1 MALNLIRNSKV
12 FFTTNIN
19 STTGVILPASTTAF
33 SNSNTYELQV
43 LDGFSFSQN
52 TNNEQVTVSEA
63 GTTPSRG
70 QRSFNTSLAPV
81 DFSFSTYVRP
91 KLSTNVVCEE
101 SLLWNAM
108 FGSDAQNTTLAF
120 TGTLGT
126 FTYAQASGELSIA
139 VTSGTSTIA
148 VGDKVLV
155 SGLTTSATGT
165 SKTNDERILN
175 GPGTVKTVTGTSPS
189 ITAVVITMDNQVNT
203 LATTPGA
210 LNNSTISTTNF
221 KLYTSAWGAAP
232 NQSIAAG
239 HRSNTNQL
247 QKFGMLFLVDNVLYA
262 VDNCALNEAT
272 IDFGLDGI
280 ATIAWTG
287 QATALRQF
295 GTNVTLNNGAFVGG
309 TTADV
314 STGGYAVKT
323 TDANYITN
331 KLSTCRLKTAK
342 TLGGGTFA
350 VTPYYLALTGG
361 SITISNNITYIT
373 PAILGI
379 VNQAITYYTGTRSIT
394 GTLNAYLNTGSLTGI
409 SQDSTSITKGTGEL
423 LKDLLAVAATETEP
437 MFYIELA
444 IGGTT
449 NAVRVEL
456 QMPSVSIGIPAINTE
471 QVVSTAI
478 TFTAAP
484 STGAYSSRSYDLTQT
499 NELTVRYYST

>member
-19 STTGVILPASTTAF
+19 TTTGIVNASSTTTYSS
-33 SNSNTYELQV
+33 SNIFELQV

-52 TNNEQVTVSEA
+52 TNAEQVTVSEA
-63 GTTPSRG
+63 GTTPARG

-81 DFSFSTYVRP
+81 DFSFSTYIRP
-91 KLSTNVVCEE
+91 DFSTNVICEE
-101 SLLWNAM
+101 SLLWNALL
-108 FGSDAQNTTLAF
+108 GSDAQNTAIVF
-120 TGTLGT
+120 TGMTAA
-126 FTYAQASGELSIA
+126 TYSATAGELTITM
-139 VTSGTSTIA
+139 TSGTSPI
-148 VGDKVLV
+148 VQGDKVLV
-155 SGLTTSATGT
+155 AGITSSATGT
-165 SKTNDERILN
+165 NKANDERVVN
-175 GPGTVKTVTGTSPS
+175 GPGTIKTVTGATGS
-189 ITAVVITMDNQVNT
+189 ITQVVITMDNQANT
-203 LATTPGA
+203 LSTTPAVLSGT
-210 LNNSTISTTNF
+210 LTTTGL
-221 KLYTSAWGAAP
+221 KLYSSAWGASP
-232 NQSIAAG
+232 GQSIAGA

-295 GTNVTLNNGAFVGG
+295 ATGVTASGG
-309 TTADV
+309 TFTGGAAADV
-314 STGGYAVKT
+314 GSAGAYATKN

-331 KLSTCRLKTAK
+331 KLSTCRLKTAR

-350 VTPYYLALTGG
+350 VTPYYLAITGG

-379 VNQAITYYTGTRSIT
+379 VNQAITYYTGTRSVT
-394 GTLNAYLNTGSLTGI
+394 GTLNAYLNTGALTGVT
-409 SQDSTSITKGTGEL
+409 QEGVNVTKGTGEL

-437 MFYIELA
+437 MFYLELA
-444 IGGTT
+444 IGGTS

-456 QMPSVSIGIPAINTE
+456 QMPSVSIGVPAINTE

-478 TFTAAP
+478 TFTGAP
-484 STGAYSSRSYDLTQT
+484 STGAYTARTYDLEKT
-499 NELTVRYYST
+499 NELTVRYYSN